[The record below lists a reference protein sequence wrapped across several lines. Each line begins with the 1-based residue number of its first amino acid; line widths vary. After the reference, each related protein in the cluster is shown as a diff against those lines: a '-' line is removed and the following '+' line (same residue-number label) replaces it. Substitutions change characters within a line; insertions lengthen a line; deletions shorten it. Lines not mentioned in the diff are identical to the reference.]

1 MNRLAW
7 QKSAIEISC
16 LSAYYLP
23 AVALFLLFASTKT
36 SKHRMSSQRPLASD
50 RQRRFPGGK
59 MRRLLVSL
67 MIVLALSAYPLA
79 YPGVGPAANVGPVII
94 GTDQPTVAPE
104 EVGLA
109 SSRLA
114 RLRTVMNQYVADKK
128 IPGGIGLIA
137 RRGKVAYQEA
147 FGMSDIEAAKPMRL
161 DTIHRIYSMSKPITS
176 VAVMML
182 YEEGKFQLN
191 DPVAFYLPA
200 FAKMQ
205 VGVEEKDPQTGQ
217 PVLKTVPAKR
227 PITIRDLLRHTSGL
241 TYGVFG
247 ETLVDKEY
255 RKTKG
260 VMDGNLDAFV
270 TKLARLP
277 LLYEPGT
284 RWNYSLSTDVLGRL
298 VEVLSGKSFE
308 QFLQE
313 RIFVPLDMRDTGFH
327 VPAGKKDRLAKL
339 YIKTKEGNLEPAAIC
354 ANWQECLDKFPSG
367 ALSYLEPPSF
377 QSGGGGLVSTA
388 QDYLRF
394 CQMLLNQGQYNG
406 KRLLS
411 RKTVQ
416 LMSSDNLSTIPEVA
430 PGVGFG
436 LGFAVS
442 KAPGAAGM
450 IGTPGEYNWGGAAGT
465 KFWIDPQEELIGI
478 FMIQILMSP
487 VDYGSSFRVLTYQ
500 AIAD

>member
-1 MNRLAW
+1 
-7 QKSAIEISC
+7 
-16 LSAYYLP
+16 
-23 AVALFLLFASTKT
+23 
-36 SKHRMSSQRPLASD
+36 
-50 RQRRFPGGK
+50 

-67 MIVLALSAYPLA
+67 LMVLLALSAYPVVGRATAAL
-79 YPGVGPAANVGPVII
+79 PGKINIDLPA
-94 GTDQPTVAPE
+94 VAPE

-109 SSRLA
+109 SSRLD
-114 RLRTVMNQYVADKK
+114 RLRAVMNQYVAEKK

-147 FGMSDIEAAKPMRL
+147 FGMADIEAGKPMRL

-191 DPVAFYLPA
+191 DPVANYLPE

-217 PVLKTVPAKR
+217 PVLKTVAAKR

-247 ETLVDKEY
+247 DTLVDREY
-255 RKTKG
+255 RKAKG
-260 VMDGNLDAFV
+260 VMDGNLATFV
-270 TKLARLP
+270 TQLARLP

-284 RWNYSLSTDVLGRL
+284 RWNYSLSVDVLGRL
-298 VEVLSGKSFE
+298 VEVLSGKSFD

-313 RIFVPLDMRDTGFH
+313 RIFAPLDMRDTGFY
-327 VPAGKKDRLAKL
+327 VPANKKDRLAKL
-339 YIKTKEGNLEPAAIC
+339 YITTKEGKLQPAAVC
-354 ANWQECLDKFPSG
+354 ANWQDCTDKFPTA
-367 ALSYLEPPSF
+367 ALSYLEPPAF

-388 QDYLRF
+388 ADYLRF

-411 RKTVQ
+411 RKTIQ
-416 LMSSDNLSTIPEVA
+416 LMSSDNLGKIPELS

-436 LGFAVS
+436 LGFAVN
-442 KAPGAAGM
+442 KAPGEAGM
-450 IGTPGEYNWGGAAGT
+450 MGTPGEYNWGGAAGT
-465 KFWIDPQEELIGI
+465 KFWIDPKEELIGI
-478 FMIQILMSP
+478 FMIQILLNP
-487 VDYGSSFRVLTYQ
+487 VDYGSAFRVLTYQ